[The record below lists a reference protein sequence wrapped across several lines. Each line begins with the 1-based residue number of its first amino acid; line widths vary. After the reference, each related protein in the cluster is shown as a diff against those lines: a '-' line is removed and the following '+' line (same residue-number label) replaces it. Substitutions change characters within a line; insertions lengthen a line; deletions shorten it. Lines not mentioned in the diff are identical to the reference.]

1 MKNIV
6 GIILAAGEG
15 TRMKSE
21 LPKVLHKLCDKPMLK
36 YMLETL
42 RRLEITKG
50 TVVVGYQADK
60 VEKMLKGIP
69 GIQVLRQKKL
79 LGSADAVRQSKTVF
93 SNFKGDVLV
102 IYGDTPLVSYQSLKK
117 LVQKH
122 QRNQASCTLLTAVLR
137 NPTGFGRIIRTEDN
151 QIARIVEEQDAD
163 TYEKA
168 VGEINVGAYCF
179 KSRELFS
186 AIDEL
191 DCNNAKK
198 EYYLTDTIELL
209 IKKKARIE
217 SVTTAD
223 EQEAQGINSRS
234 DLSRAHAIINKR
246 NIDRLVAAG
255 VTIVDPATTY
265 LYAEAEIGRDTII
278 YPHTLIEGK
287 VKIGSSCKIGPF
299 AHLRSGT
306 ILKDKVEIGNFVEV
320 VRSQIDSATK
330 IKHHSYIGDATIGKD
345 VNIGAGTITANYDGK
360 KKNRTLIGDGVF
372 IGVGTILI
380 APVKVGK
387 YAVTGAGCVVTKDQD
402 VPAGKTVVG
411 IPARILKKR

>member
-1 MKNIV
+1 
-6 GIILAAGEG
+6 
-15 TRMKSE
+15 MKSE
-21 LPKVLHKLCDKPMLK
+21 LPKVLHKLCDKPVLK
-36 YMLETL
+36 YMLDTL
-42 RRLEITKG
+42 KRLEITKG
-50 TVVVGYQADK
+50 IVVVGYKADK
-60 VEKMLKGIP
+60 VEKMLKSIP
-69 GIQVLRQKKL
+69 GMKALRQRRL
-79 LGSADAVRQSKTVF
+79 LGSADAVRQSKTIF

-102 IYGDTPLVSYQSLKK
+102 IYGDTPLISYQSLKK
-117 LVQKH
+117 LIQKH
-122 QRNQASCTLLTAVLR
+122 QRNQASCTLLTAVLK

-168 VGEINVGAYCF
+168 VGEINVGVYCF
-179 KSRELFS
+179 KARELFS
-186 AIDEL
+186 AIDRL

-198 EYYLTDTIELL
+198 EYYLTDTIEVL
-209 IKKKARIE
+209 IKKKAKVE
-217 SVTTAD
+217 SVTTSD

-234 DLSRAHAIINKR
+234 DLSRAHAVINKR
-246 NIDRLVAAG
+246 NIERLVASG
-255 VTIVDPATTY
+255 VTVVDPATTY
-265 LYAEAEIGRDTII
+265 IYAEAEIGRDTII
-278 YPHTLIEGK
+278 YPHTVIEGK
-287 VKIGSSCKIGPF
+287 IKIGSSCRIGPF

-330 IKHHSYIGDATIGKD
+330 IKHHSYIGDATIGKGA
-345 VNIGAGTITANYDGK
+345 NIGAGTITANYDGK
-360 KKNRTLIGDGVF
+360 KKNRTIIGDGAF

-387 YAVTGAGCVVTKDQD
+387 YAVTGAGCVVTKDKD